1 MDQNKLTTNK
11 GTKMTEQQLDII
23 NTKLA
28 EEAKNLMTD
37 RFPTMVS
44 YFLEDTQMYLEE
56 IEKGAS
62 EDDPERAIAP
72 AHTIK
77 SSAKQLGAERVAE
90 IAKNIEELCRNLVD
104 SGSNDLEQFKNLA
117 QKLKAEIDLATPELN
132 KLCE

>member
-1 MDQNKLTTNK
+1 
-11 GTKMTEQQLDII
+11 MTEQQLDII
-23 NTKLA
+23 NIKLA

-56 IEKGAS
+56 IEKGAT
-62 EDDPERAIAP
+62 EDDPERAISP

-77 SSAKQLGAERVAE
+77 SSAKQLGAERVSE
-90 IAKNIEELCRNLVD
+90 IAKNIEELCRNLVEN
-104 SGSNDLEQFKNLA
+104 GSNDLEQFKNLSK
-117 QKLKAEIDLATPELN
+117 QLKEEIELATPELN